1 MGMSSFDVVNEDF
14 YTQVMITALR
24 CQQKLNDNS
33 NVIVM
38 VHPAL
43 ISAMMEVRQAAWFGL
58 NRPTTGRKVGVSSF
72 SKNWWYRMGDFLH
85 ILKNASGGGNI
96 LTDTALGFTC
106 YGS

>member
-43 ISAMMEVRQAAWFGL
+43 ISAMMEVRQAA
-58 NRPTTGRKVGVSSF
+58 
-72 SKNWWYRMGDFLH
+72 
-85 ILKNASGGGNI
+85 
-96 LTDTALGFTC
+96 
-106 YGS
+106 